1 MRVKGACRVMRQ
13 QPSSPLL
20 VVLAYVGFISL
31 GLPDGLLGVAWP
43 SIRGFF
49 HLPLDALGVL
59 LATFTTG
66 YLLSSC
72 SSGRILARVTVGSLL
87 ALSCLATAT
96 SLLGYAL
103 TPWWGTMVALG
114 VLSGLGAGAIDAGV
128 NTYVATRYSTR
139 MVNWLHACYGI
150 GATSG
155 PVIMTS
161 VLAAGLP
168 WQWGYGIVGMGQ
180 LVLALCFGLT
190 RMWWPAATA
199 AEDTSTPL
207 PIRTASSKST
217 LRLPVVWLGIAVFFL
232 YTGIEAATGTWT
244 YSLFTESRAI
254 PASTAGLWISIY
266 WGCLTAGRLVCGAV
280 VSWVSVYLLLRLCI
294 ISVALGATLIW
305 LNLTSLL
312 SCVGLALIGLALAPI
327 FPSLIATTPERLGHA
342 HTANGV
348 GFQIAA
354 AVLGQALLPGMLG
367 MLARH
372 LGLEMIGPALLAAAL
387 VLLVLYEI
395 FMALNPQGPH
405 LWGHRLMAASL
416 ARLVEQKGNA
426 DQSG

>member
-1 MRVKGACRVMRQ
+1 MCLVMRQ

-43 SIRGFF
+43 SMRGFF
-49 HLPLDALGVL
+49 HLPLDALGAL
-59 LATFTTG
+59 LVTFTTG

-72 SSGRILARVTVGSLL
+72 SGGRLLAHINVGSLL
-87 ALSCLATAT
+87 TLSCLATAV

-103 TPWWGTMVALG
+103 TPWWGLMVALG
-114 VLSGLGAGAIDAGV
+114 VLSGLGAGAIDTGV
-128 NTYVATRYSTR
+128 NTYAATRYSTR

-161 VLAAGLP
+161 VLAADLP
-168 WQWGYGIVGMGQ
+168 WQWGYGIVGLGQ

-190 RMWWPAATA
+190 RTWWPAATA
-199 AEDTSTPL
+199 ARTPQPL
-207 PIRTASSKST
+207 SPSA
-217 LRLPVVWLGIAVFFL
+217 RLPAGAPCGCLWCGWASRCFSSTQALKLRPGHGCIACSPRPAPSRPARLVC
-232 YTGIEAATGTWT
+232 GSACTWG
-244 YSLFTESRAI
+244 S
-254 PASTAGLWISIY
+254 
-266 WGCLTAGRLVCGAV
+266 LTAGRFLSGAV
-280 VSWVSVYLLLRLCI
+280 VSFVSVYLLLRLCI
-294 ISVALGATLIW
+294 ISVALGATLLW
-305 LNLTSLL
+305 LNITSML
-312 SCVGLALIGLALAPI
+312 SFVGLALIGLALAPI

-367 MLARH
+367 MLVRH
-372 LGLEMIGPALLAAAL
+372 LGLEMVGPALLAAAL
-387 VLLVLYEI
+387 VLLVLHEI
-395 FMALNPQGPH
+395 FMALSPQGTH
-405 LWGHRLMAASL
+405 LWGHRRMAASPAL
-416 ARLVEQKGNA
+416 LV
-426 DQSG
+426 DQRDNTDQTV

>member
-1 MRVKGACRVMRQ
+1 VMRQ

-43 SIRGFF
+43 SMRGFF
-49 HLPLDALGVL
+49 HLPLDALGAL
-59 LATFTTG
+59 LVTFTTG

-72 SSGRILARVTVGSLL
+72 SSGRILARVNVGSLL
-87 ALSCLATAT
+87 ALSCLATAA

-103 TPWWGTMVALG
+103 TPWWGLMVALG
-114 VLSGLGAGAIDAGV
+114 ALAGLGAGAIDAGV
-128 NTYVATRYSTR
+128 NTYVATRYSPR

-155 PVIMTS
+155 PVIMAS
-161 VLAAGLP
+161 VLTAGLP

-180 LVLALCFGLT
+180 LVLALGFGLT
-190 RMWWPAATA
+190 RTWWPAAT
-199 AEDTSTPL
+199 
-207 PIRTASSKST
+207 TASDTPAHTHIRPAPSRST

-244 YSLFTESRAI
+244 YSLFTETRTI
-254 PASTAGLWISIY
+254 PASTAGLWVSMY
-266 WGCLTAGRLVCGAV
+266 WGSLTVGRLVCGAV
-280 VSWVSVYLLLRLCI
+280 VSFMAVYLLLRLCI
-294 ISVALGATLIW
+294 IGVALGATLIW
-305 LNLTSLL
+305 LNLTSML
-312 SCVGLALIGLALAPI
+312 SFAGLALIGLSLAPI
-327 FPSLIATTPERLGHA
+327 FPSLIVTTPERLGTA

-354 AVLGQALLPGMLG
+354 AVLGQSLLPGLMG
-367 MLARH
+367 ILARH
-372 LGLEMIGPALLAAAL
+372 RGLEMVGPALLAAAL

-395 FMALNPQGPH
+395 FIALSPQGAR
-405 LWGHRLMAASL
+405 LWGHRRMATLGLVMALLAGGQVSSGSAPSL
-416 ARLVEQKGNA
+416 
-426 DQSG
+426 